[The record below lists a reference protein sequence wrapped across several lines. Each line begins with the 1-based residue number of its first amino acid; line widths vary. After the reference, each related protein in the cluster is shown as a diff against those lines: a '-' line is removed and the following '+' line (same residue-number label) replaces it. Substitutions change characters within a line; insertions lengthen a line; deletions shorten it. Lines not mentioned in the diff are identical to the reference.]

1 GGIREAWRIADIAE
15 TAGVKCMVGSMME
28 SSLSVSAVAHLA
40 AANPNF
46 HYFDLDAPLWLMEE
60 PEGMTYS
67 GSKVNLQSTVNSKS

>member
-1 GGIREAWRIADIAE
+1 
-15 TAGVKCMVGSMME
+15 MME

-40 AANPNF
+40 AHPNI

>member
-1 GGIREAWRIADIAE
+1 
-15 TAGVKCMVGSMME
+15 ME

-40 AANPNF
+40 AAHPNI